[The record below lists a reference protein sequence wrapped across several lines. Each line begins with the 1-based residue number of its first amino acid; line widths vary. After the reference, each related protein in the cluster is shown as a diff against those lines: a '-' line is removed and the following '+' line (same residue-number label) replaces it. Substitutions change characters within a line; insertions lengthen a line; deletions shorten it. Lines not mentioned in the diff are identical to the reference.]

1 MKSFLNIKTHLLSVV
16 IAIILTFAGMII
28 CSVSVEKY
36 NQKDL
41 QVELSD
47 MEKNGAEYIGSH
59 FKLEIKPRGGDS
71 ASWIKDPIFD
81 DDGNE
86 LYGQSVGT
94 IYEVLIT
101 NTSMYQNGRMV
112 CQFRTPVC

>member
-47 MEKNGAEYIGSH
+47 MEK
-59 FKLEIKPRGGDS
+59 
-71 ASWIKDPIFD
+71 
-81 DDGNE
+81 
-86 LYGQSVGT
+86 
-94 IYEVLIT
+94 
-101 NTSMYQNGRMV
+101 MGRSILAHILSS
-112 CQFRTPVC
+112 R